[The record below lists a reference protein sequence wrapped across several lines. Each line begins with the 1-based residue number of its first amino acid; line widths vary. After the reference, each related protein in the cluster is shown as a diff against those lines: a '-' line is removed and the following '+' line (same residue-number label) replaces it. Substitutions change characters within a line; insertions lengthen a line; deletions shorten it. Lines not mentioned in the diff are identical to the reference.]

1 MKNKKLKISV
11 IAATLALVFMMAAMT
26 VYAYFTTK
34 VYVYTDEGKQEF
46 QTGMQLQL
54 LFNKLEDGL
63 KGNEIYLPNYTRVDD
78 GNGGKTGMVKWYLDG
93 VNVGLYSSKM
103 ADYVDHTVPVLE
115 SGITSVNIKCSPWAD
130 RDMTV
135 NFDNIRIENTEKAY
149 EAYVTKPY

>member
-54 LFNKLEDGL
+54 LFDKLGGDLNGDV
-63 KGNEIYLPNYTRVDD
+63 IYLPNYTRVDD
-78 GNGGKTGMVKWYLDG
+78 GNGGTYLTYNETVTLDLVAKEDDPAAEWGSAANPYVISEIRHLQNLAALHSVGYFDLMYVNKNFNKTL
-93 VNVGLYSSKM
+93 
-103 ADYVDHTVPVLE
+103 
-115 SGITSVNIKCSPWAD
+115 I
-130 RDMTV
+130 
-135 NFDNIRIENTEKAY
+135 
-149 EAYVTKPY
+149 